1 MGEKLIFLKP
11 KMRKNGSVFVTLREW
26 AAFIFNCEFEPQTLD
41 DSSKEILSSQ
51 QIKKKKYEMTTN
63 NLDWATLYKNDDK
76 ETNAAKTQADING
89 MEEKELFLNVCEAL
103 ETGGKNTKTL
113 GKKLNMGTQL
123 SRW

>member
-1 MGEKLIFLKP
+1 
-11 KMRKNGSVFVTLREW
+11 
-26 AAFIFNCEFEPQTLD
+26 
-41 DSSKEILSSQ
+41 
-51 QIKKKKYEMTTN
+51 MTTN